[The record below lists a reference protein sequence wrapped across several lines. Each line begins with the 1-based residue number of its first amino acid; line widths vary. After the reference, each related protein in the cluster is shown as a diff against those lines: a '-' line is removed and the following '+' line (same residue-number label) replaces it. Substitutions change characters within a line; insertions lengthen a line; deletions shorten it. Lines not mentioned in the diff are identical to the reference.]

1 MKGKKDDNKDD
12 TLARNL
18 HRAAALIALI
28 LCVLAGVVYWTHR
41 SGQTPTKQQSEVLN
55 N

>member
-1 MKGKKDDNKDD
+1 MKGNKDDNKDD
-12 TLARNL
+12 RLARTL

-28 LCVLAGVVYWTHR
+28 LCVVAGVLYWNHR
-41 SGQTPTKQQSEVLN
+41 SGQTPSKQQSEVLN